1 MTGEEIAD
9 QPGAADALRLNLRR
23 DRDGTSRPLASAAQA
38 ARKLPL
44 GGLLSASIQPN
55 EALLFQADQWVPMR
69 GGGGRRRKGFVLLVV
84 GS

>member
-1 MTGEEIAD
+1 MTDEEIAD
-9 QPGAADALRLNLRR
+9 QPGAADALK
-23 DRDGTSRPLASAAQA
+23 SATVTALPGSAVRFSQA
-38 ARKLPL
+38 AWKMPL

-55 EALLFQADQWVPMR
+55 EAVLFQADQWVPMR